1 MFKHALAYVS
11 VIAFITVGSVNAQPP
26 PTAISVTQAPQQ
38 KVQIPGTGYEFVLGS
53 FEFPVDRYVSKSP
66 LGGHDSADDL
76 VTALVTWISGNFE
89 IPVDYHHPRIVPMS
103 SFAVTYLLQ
112 QLNPTDQRKA
122 VNIDEM
128 RKLMSFYSTERKAIY
143 LPRGWTGE
151 TPAQLSILVHELV
164 HHLQNLSHAT
174 FACPAAEDELPYEA
188 QEKWLNIFGRSLSS
202 EFGLE
207 RTSVLLATKCP

>member
-1 MFKHALAYVS
+1 M
-11 VIAFITVGSVNAQPP
+11 
-26 PTAISVTQAPQQ
+26 
-38 KVQIPGTGYEFVLGS
+38 
-53 FEFPVDRYVSKSP
+53 
-66 LGGHDSADDL
+66 
-76 VTALVTWISGNFE
+76 TALVTWISDNFE
-89 IPVDYHHPRIVPMS
+89 IPADYHHPRVVPMS
-103 SFAVTYLLQ
+103 SFVVIYLLQ

-128 RKLMSFYSTERKAIY
+128 RKVMSFYSPESKTIY
-143 LPRGWTGE
+143 LPRGWAGE
-151 TPAQLSILVHELV
+151 TPAQLSMLVHELV

-188 QEKWLNIFGRSLSS
+188 QEKWLNMFGRSLFS